1 MNTLAVRISK
11 PDYATL
17 QEMARREGKPM
28 GAVISE
34 ALRRLQRA
42 KLLEETNA
50 AYGAFRKDAAAWA
63 EIEAERAAW
72 DGTLADGMRGQ

>member
-17 QEMARREGKPM
+17 QEMARCEGKPM
-28 GAVISE
+28 GAIVSE

-42 KLLEETNA
+42 RLLDGTNA
-50 AYGAFRKDAAAWA
+50 AYGALRKDAAAWA

-72 DGTLADGMRGQ
+72 DGALADGMRGK